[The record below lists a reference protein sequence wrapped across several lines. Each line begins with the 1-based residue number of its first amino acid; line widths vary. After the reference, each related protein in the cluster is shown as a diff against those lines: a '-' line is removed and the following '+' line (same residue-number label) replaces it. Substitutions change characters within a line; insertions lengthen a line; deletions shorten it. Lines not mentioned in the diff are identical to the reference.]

1 MISSRIRGAMVALAA
16 SAGLAACTSYGPY
29 GGSSVGVGVSYGS
42 GYGGYGYGSP
52 YGYGYGSP
60 YYASYPYYGW
70 YDGFYYPGAG
80 YWLYD
85 PWGHRHPMTKRHSDY
100 WRNVLKKIRDARGD
114 NVALKE
120 NFSGFEAQA
129 KAPATADQ
137 RRSLES
143 IRQRV
148 AAQRAQDIAP
158 PHGLEQRQM
167 RVERQQQRSQMQQQ
181 QQQQHQARAERQQ
194 ARAERQESLRQQ
206 VLERRQSRGTR
217 KPTDE

>member
-1 MISSRIRGAMVALAA
+1 MFNSRFRGALVALAA

-42 GYGGYGYGSP
+42 PYGGYGYGSP

-85 PWGHRHPMTKRHSDY
+85 PWGRRYPITKRHSDY
-100 WRNVLKKIRDARGD
+100 WSNVLKKFREARGTTE
-114 NVALKE
+114 LKE

-129 KAPATADQ
+129 KTPATAEQ

-148 AAQRAQDIAP
+148 AAQRGQDIAP
-158 PHGLEQRQM
+158 PRGLEQRQM
-167 RVERQQQRSQMQQQ
+167 RVERQQQVRSERQRVQ
-181 QQQQHQARAERQQ
+181 AERQQ
-194 ARAERQESLRQQ
+194 ARSERRESIRQQ
-206 VLERRQSRGTR
+206 VIERRQSRGTR
-217 KPTDE
+217 KPAD

>member
-1 MISSRIRGAMVALAA
+1 MFSSRFRGALVALAA

-29 GGSSVGVGVSYGS
+29 GGSSVGVGVGYGS
-42 GYGGYGYGSP
+42 GYGGYGGYGYGSP

-85 PWGHRHPMTKRHSDY
+85 PWGHRHPITKRQSDY
-100 WRNVLKKIRDARGD
+100 WRNMLEKFREARG
-114 NVALKE
+114 NVELKE

-129 KAPATADQ
+129 RAPATAEQ
-137 RRSLES
+137 QRSLET

-158 PHGLEQRQM
+158 PRGISQRQM
-167 RVERQQQRSQMQQQ
+167 QVVRQQQMRS
-181 QQQQHQARAERQQ
+181 ERQRVQ
-194 ARAERQESLRQQ
+194 TEREQVRSERQEAIRQQ
-206 VLERRQSRGTR
+206 VIERRQSRGTR
-217 KPTDE
+217 KSTDD

>member
-1 MISSRIRGAMVALAA
+1 MFSSRFRGALVALAA

-29 GGSSVGVGVSYGS
+29 GGSSVGVGVGYGS
-42 GYGGYGYGSP
+42 GYGGYG
-52 YGYGYGSP
+52 GYGYGSP

-85 PWGHRHPMTKRHSDY
+85 PWGHRHPITKRQSDY
-100 WRNVLKKIRDARGD
+100 WRNMLEKFREARG
-114 NVALKE
+114 NVELKE

-129 KAPATADQ
+129 RAPATAEQ
-137 RRSLES
+137 QRSLET

-158 PHGLEQRQM
+158 PRGISQRQM
-167 RVERQQQRSQMQQQ
+167 QVVRQQQMRS
-181 QQQQHQARAERQQ
+181 ERQRVQ
-194 ARAERQESLRQQ
+194 TEREQVRSERQEAIRQQ
-206 VLERRQSRGTR
+206 VIERRQSRGTR
-217 KPTDE
+217 KSTDD

>member
-1 MISSRIRGAMVALAA
+1 MISPRFRGALVALAA

-42 GYGGYGYGSP
+42 PYGGYGYGSP

-80 YWLYD
+80 YWIYD
-85 PWGHRHPMTKRHSDY
+85 PWGHRHPITKRQSDY
-100 WRNVLKKIRDARGD
+100 WSNVLKKFREARGTTE
-114 NVALKE
+114 LKE

-129 KAPATADQ
+129 RAPATAEQ

-158 PHGLEQRQM
+158 PPGLEQRQM
-167 RVERQQQRSQMQQQ
+167 RVERQQQVRSERQRVQ
-181 QQQQHQARAERQQ
+181 AERQQ
-194 ARAERQESLRQQ
+194 ARSERREMIRQE
-206 VLERRQSRGTR
+206 VIERRQSRGTR
-217 KPTDE
+217 KSTED

>member
-1 MISSRIRGAMVALAA
+1 MFSSRFRGALVALAA

-29 GGSSVGVGVSYGS
+29 GGSSVGVGVGYGS
-42 GYGGYGYGSP
+42 GYGGYGGYGYGSP

-85 PWGHRHPMTKRHSDY
+85 PWGHRHPITKRQSDY
-100 WRNVLKKIRDARGD
+100 WRNMLEKFREARG
-114 NVALKE
+114 NVELKE

-129 KAPATADQ
+129 RAPATAEQ
-137 RRSLES
+137 QRSLET

-158 PHGLEQRQM
+158 PRGISQRQM
-167 RVERQQQRSQMQQQ
+167 QVVRQQQMRSERQRVQTERQQVRS
-181 QQQQHQARAERQQ
+181 
-194 ARAERQESLRQQ
+194 ERQEAIRQQ
-206 VLERRQSRGTR
+206 VIERRQSRGTR
-217 KPTDE
+217 KSTDD

>member
-1 MISSRIRGAMVALAA
+1 MPNPHIRNALVAVAA

-42 GYGGYGYGSP
+42 PYGGYGYGSP

-80 YWLYD
+80 YWTYD
-85 PWGHRHPMTKRHSDY
+85 PWGYRHPITKRQSDY
-100 WRNVLKKIRDARGD
+100 WSNLLKKFRDARGA
-114 NVALKE
+114 NAELKE

-129 KAPATADQ
+129 KAPVTADQ

-158 PHGLEQRQM
+158 PRGMEQRQM
-167 RVERQQQRSQMQQQ
+167 RVERQRELRSQRQQV
-181 QQQQHQARAERQQ
+181 RAERAQ
-194 ARAERQESLRQQ
+194 ARSERRESIRQQ
-206 VLERRQSRGTR
+206 VIERRQSRGTR
-217 KPTDE
+217 RPSDD

>member
-1 MISSRIRGAMVALAA
+1 MFNSRFRGALVALAA
-16 SAGLAACTSYGPY
+16 SAGLAGCTSYGPY

-42 GYGGYGYGSP
+42 GYGGYGGYGYGSP

-85 PWGHRHPMTKRHSDY
+85 PWGHRHPITKRQSDY
-100 WRNVLKKIRDARGD
+100 WRNMLEKFREARG
-114 NVALKE
+114 NVELKE

-129 KAPATADQ
+129 RAPATAEQ
-137 RRSLES
+137 RRSLET

-148 AAQRAQDIAP
+148 TAQRAQDIAP
-158 PHGLEQRQM
+158 PRGISQRQM
-167 RVERQQQRSQMQQQ
+167 QVVRQQQMRSERQRVQ
-181 QQQQHQARAERQQ
+181 AERQQ
-194 ARAERQESLRQQ
+194 VRSERQEAIRQQ
-206 VLERRQSRGTR
+206 VIERRQSRGTR
-217 KPTDE
+217 KSTDD

>member
-1 MISSRIRGAMVALAA
+1 MISSRLRGALVALAA

-42 GYGGYGYGSP
+42 PYGGYGYGSP

-85 PWGHRHPMTKRHSDY
+85 PWGRRYPITKRHSDY
-100 WRNVLKKIRDARGD
+100 WSNVLKKFREARGTTE
-114 NVALKE
+114 LKE

-129 KAPATADQ
+129 RAPATAEQ

-148 AAQRAQDIAP
+148 AAQRGQDIAP
-158 PHGLEQRQM
+158 PRGLEQRQM
-167 RVERQQQRSQMQQQ
+167 RVERQQQVRSERQRVQ
-181 QQQQHQARAERQQ
+181 AERQQ
-194 ARAERQESLRQQ
+194 ARSERRESIRQQ
-206 VLERRQSRGTR
+206 VIERRQSRGTR
-217 KPTDE
+217 KPAD

>member
-1 MISSRIRGAMVALAA
+1 MLNHRIRGALVALAA
-16 SAGLAACTSYGPY
+16 SAGLTACASYGPY
-29 GGSSVGVGVSYGS
+29 GGSSVGVGVSYGG

-85 PWGHRHPMTKRHSDY
+85 PWGYRHPITERQSDY
-100 WRNVLKKIRDARGD
+100 WRNLLKKFRDARG
-114 NVALKE
+114 NAELKE

-129 KAPATADQ
+129 RAPVTADQ
-137 RRSLES
+137 QRSLES

-158 PHGLEQRQM
+158 PRGIDQRQM
-167 RVERQQQRSQMQQQ
+167 QVVRQQQLRSERQRAQ
-181 QQQQHQARAERQQ
+181 AERQQ
-194 ARAERQESLRQQ
+194 ARSERQEAVRQQ
-206 VLERRQSRGTR
+206 AIERRQSRGTR
-217 KPTDE
+217 KSTDD